1 MKLSAKPSLN
11 GNTER
16 DFQDAY
22 MALNDAKKA
31 VETAFRKVLCDVA
44 NGRNYQHLGAGQD
57 DEGVICDRRRV
68 QASLTEISGI
78 IGTLQSALIDTLEV

>member
-1 MKLSAKPSLN
+1 MKLSAKPSLD

-31 VETAFRKVLCDVA
+31 VESAFRKVLCDVV
-44 NGRNYQHLGAGQD
+44 NGRNYQHLGAGPD
-57 DEGVICDRRRV
+57 DDGVIRDRRRIH
-68 QASLTEISGI
+68 ASLMDISGI
-78 IGTLQSALIDTLEV
+78 IGTLQSALVDTLEA